1 MCSSSWVALRQ
12 RFRCLLGSIAVLL
25 AVLHDSWQAIWIA
38 ILPVASLPIRPI
50 IHIASHQGYPRLR
63 QCTASSRYC
72 SRASCPACYI
82 AAVMSSSATGIITVA
97 ASKGGVGKTTLA
109 YELAAALKGVLIDLD
124 WDGGGATAMWGYNPL
139 ARQRA
144 VLLDALER
152 GPNQPPR
159 QLRRAG
165 QPLLVPSS
173 PDLAASRIPSDL
185 VADCLQGWAKEW
197 EGQPVVVDT
206 HPGANELT
214 DGALTAADLVVVPVV
229 LGVRELDAL
238 ERMVEEYSAFRLAL
252 VPSMV
257 SARPVKR
264 SVERLRLIA
273 ATSGIP
279 VLPII
284 SEHRFLRRRLRR
296 RAVVAEPMPGRA
308 VSAAAREYL
317 EVADAVGRILNV

>member
-1 MCSSSWVALRQ
+1 MTSAR
-12 RFRCLLGSIAVLL
+12 
-25 AVLHDSWQAIWIA
+25 
-38 ILPVASLPIRPI
+38 
-50 IHIASHQGYPRLR
+50 
-63 QCTASSRYC
+63 TA
-72 SRASCPACYI
+72 
-82 AAVMSSSATGIITVA
+82 GIITVA

-109 YELAAALKGVLIDLD
+109 YELSAALKGVLIDLD

-152 GPNQPPR
+152 GPGHPPR
-159 QLRRAG
+159 QLRRVG
-165 QPLLVPSS
+165 QPQLVPSS

-185 VADCLQGWAKEW
+185 VADCLQGWAKQW
-197 EGQPVVVDT
+197 EDQPIIVDT

-238 ERMVEEYSAFRLAL
+238 ERMVDEYAAFRLAL

-257 SARPVKR
+257 PSRPAKR
-264 SVERLRLIA
+264 SVDRLRLIA
-273 ATSGIP
+273 AASGTP

-296 RAVVAEPMPGRA
+296 RAVVAEPMPGKA
-308 VSAAAREYL
+308 VATAAHEYL
-317 EVADAVGRILNV
+317 EVADAVERILNA